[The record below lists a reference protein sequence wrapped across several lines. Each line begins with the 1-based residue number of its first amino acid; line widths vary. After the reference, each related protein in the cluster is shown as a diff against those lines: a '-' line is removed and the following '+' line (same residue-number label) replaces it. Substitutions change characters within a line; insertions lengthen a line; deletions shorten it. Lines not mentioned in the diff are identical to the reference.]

1 MVPFSKSSVC
11 VCHILPPLSWS
22 THSSLLCLLL
32 PARTCTSCVVVFSLC
47 FFFCLRSMCPVIVF
61 MSEQGGR
68 DLSVI
73 SVVFFFT
80 YTSSDLWFNATAP
93 HNPIS
98 FFPSEFT
105 KWQIPENFLKHPH
118 TVGLTIAKFD
128 AANLNEITKLSFCVW
143 PFLMSV
149 CFYLLFSSQKC
160 IHTYT
165 KCFAA
170 ICTFHVGGNMNV
182 STASQSNNWLL
193 AILEK
198 KILEK
203 LPQHFYT
210 LDENGFSSQM
220 CHHFNHLRMYNPT
233 SKCLGY
239 IPQQFLVEKI
249 EFCSH
254 CVDFSDVLCCSSC
267 VQCRVL
273 QTVTWT
279 PCSLI
284 MSVCGCLSSCGF
296 VYRLCS
302 SCICLS
308 FLPPPQTD
316 RDKKKNAAKASA
328 LQAGA
333 SRLDYTSSECLNCS
347 TTKC

>member
-1 MVPFSKSSVC
+1 MSAIYC
-11 VCHILPPLSWS
+11 
-22 THSSLLCLLL
+22 LLCHGPLTRLCSVSCCLREPAPHVLLFFLCAFFFVFVLCVLLL
-32 PARTCTSCVVVFSLC
+32 YLCLNRVGRTC
-47 FFFCLRSMCPVIVF
+47 
-61 MSEQGGR
+61 
-68 DLSVI
+68 LSFLW
-73 SVVFFFT
+73 VFFLT

-93 HNPIS
+93 HNPFS

-105 KWQIPENFLKHPH
+105 KWHIPENFLKHPH

-170 ICTFHVGGNMNV
+170 ICTFHVGGKMNV
-182 STASQSNNWLL
+182 STASQSNNWLF

-210 LDENGFSSQM
+210 LDENGFSSQI

-267 VQCRVL
+267 VQCRVV

-316 RDKKKNAAKASA
+316 RDKKKKMQPKPAP
-328 LQAGA
+328 
-333 SRLDYTSSECLNCS
+333 SRPVLVG
-347 TTKC
+347 